1 MTAKQKP
8 ATVEAL
14 REKIA
19 ELKREIEAT
28 RRAGLPAEQVE
39 ATLREALAVA
49 EASYEE
55 MVAGLG
61 RCLAGGHPVS
71 TVDLMGHRERAESVD
86 SLLLGFA
93 VRAVGAETIITDA
106 QLAAASLPAAKLRL
120 TDGERQARLAELQE
134 ALYEAETAEE
144 HLVEAEGRARRP
156 DASTAAVLGL
166 PFEIA
171 EQAGLLFQGRP

>member
-1 MTAKQKP
+1 MNAKLKP

-86 SLLLGFA
+86 ALLLGFA
-93 VRAVGAETIITDA
+93 VRAVGAETIIQDA
-106 QLAAASLPAAKLRL
+106 TEAAANLPQAKLRL
-120 TDGERQARLAELQE
+120 SDAERQARLAELSR
-134 ALYEAETAEE
+134 ALYQAEAEEE
-144 HLVEAEGRARRP
+144 LLVESEGRARRP

-166 PFEIA
+166 PLEIA
-171 EQAGLLFQGRP
+171 AEAGLLYAGRA